1 MVRQYIPAVATSVLC
16 MPVSVWLIYIST
28 PEILD
33 KISVKISHMFG
44 RESGWSALGSLV
56 SADKVLLGV
65 LVVVGVVIVT
75 VNVKLAQRM
84 IGWFTDFTENS
95 IRNYEDV
102 KK

>member
-28 PEILD
+28 PAILD

>member
-1 MVRQYIPAVATSVLC
+1 M
-16 MPVSVWLIYIST
+16 
-28 PEILD
+28 
-33 KISVKISHMFG
+33 
-44 RESGWSALGSLV
+44 